1 MINWTS
7 NTCTLMYIYF
17 KGKRQISNLSLDSKE
32 IKQVNSKGNQPCILI
47 RRIDAEAEALILW
60 FPEVKS
66 RLIGKDSDAGKDLK
80 AKGEEVGRG

>member
-60 FPEVKS
+60 PPDVKS
-66 RLIGKDSDAGKDLK
+66 QVTGKDPDAGND
-80 AKGEEVGRG
+80 